1 MDDMPVGQ
9 SRKARLGCEAK
20 THQVKLIDE
29 HINHPYGVLYIYV
42 IVETLVSNAT

>member
-1 MDDMPVGQ
+1 MICRSANQGRRG
-9 SRKARLGCEAK
+9 SLEAK